1 MTYTPGPW
9 QAFSYAINKNLIT
22 ICAGGSVICNVVDG
36 HSGNARLIAAAPDLL
51 AACGRAEAELSRIWG
66 DQQSHSEETLTD
78 MCLVDAN
85 AIEQCRAA
93 IAKAEGGG
101 S

>member
-51 AACGRAEAELSRIWG
+51 EACTQAIALLTPPGCTCGA
-66 DQQSHSEETLTD
+66 HETIIPILT
-78 MCLVDAN
+78 
-85 AIEQCRAA
+85 AA
-93 IAKAEGGG
+93 IAKATGEQ
-101 S
+101 